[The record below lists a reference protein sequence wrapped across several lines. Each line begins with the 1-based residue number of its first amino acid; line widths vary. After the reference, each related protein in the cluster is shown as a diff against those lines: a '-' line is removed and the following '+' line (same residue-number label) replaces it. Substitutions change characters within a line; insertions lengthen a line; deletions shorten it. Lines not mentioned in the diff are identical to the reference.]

1 MVKFIVFLVFLNTVV
16 ANNLTPPDATS
27 TEVTTEPSS
36 DPDQQCAEFLERTQ
50 QGLISKLETMIAEN
64 RVQESCLLSQAP
76 SGDCSS
82 FQNHILEQLPNY
94 ERFRI
99 LNSLNLATHH
109 PGSDFELS
117 ADTGNAIRRDLSRL
131 SETEQEQMWQE
142 HQQHQRDY
150 IQDWWPQNNQ
160 RFPNW
165 RQCVVDGE
173 NGLNL
178 QPMQYSGRT
187 SVALFPN
194 FDRDPPRQFR
204 QECQQMYSYWREL
217 PFAVGIG
224 FHATDA
230 VRPQL
235 DELTEQ
241 YEPWMHML
249 TSDTSTMS
257 RQEKLNQAARAHNQ
271 YGEQLNILLR
281 WVQGL
286 RGDTREKLLAFENIR
301 AELNGET
308 YCQDYSRFG
317 WNDLADIGLML
328 IPGFNLVQNIFRES
342 PVNDAAFLAGFANY
356 EEYRQRRDEIAR
368 EIGHSALLVTPQGAA
383 EAVAIGRLARVAEHA
398 SPLVRR
404 LAGRVGDM
412 FSRSAGPVRM
422 SSLNLSEEL
431 GRGAEKIAY
440 DLGDGQ
446 VALIHRSFDRA
457 GNPVN
462 AEGLTSEFYERV
474 RRDYDDVMGMAESFD
489 GLTFN
494 GQALH
499 PRIGREIVDDQ
510 GQMIGYVTER
520 VDGEPFDRIA
530 SRLTAGERQEV
541 VTQARAQLA
550 MMYERGL
557 IHGDAHAGNLMVSR
571 AADGTIQARFVDF
584 TAPNSMW
591 NATNDYQLF
600 TRSMSEHGVPRV
612 NTVMP
617 TRFSGNWAEVTTP
630 YRGIAGLEVAP
641 TRTING
647 ATLPRTDGLG
657 AHQTYD
663 NIINGMLNRMD
674 EGVELSA
681 ADIQI
686 LEEFT
691 GVARAVAEA
700 SGDTARLTRL
710 NSSDIG
716 TRTEALIQ
724 EGQNIIRTADG
735 RLILIGIPGN

>member
-1 MVKFIVFLVFLNTVV
+1 MVKFIVFILFINLAVV
-16 ANNLTPPDATS
+16 NSLATSDATS
-27 TEVTTEPSS
+27 TDVTTEESA

-64 RVQESCLLSQAP
+64 RVQATCLLSQVP
-76 SGDCSS
+76 STECGS
-82 FQNHILEQLPNY
+82 FQNHILEQLPDY

-99 LNSLNLATHH
+99 LNSLNLATHQ

-117 ADTGNAIRRDLSRL
+117 ADTGNAIRRNLSRL

-150 IQDWWPQNNQ
+150 IQSWWPQNNQ

-249 TSDTSTMS
+249 RADTSSMS

-286 RGDTREKLLAFENIR
+286 RGDTRDELLAFENIR
-301 AELNGET
+301 ADLNGES

-328 IPGFNLVQNIFRES
+328 IPGFNLAKNIFHDS
-342 PVNDAAFLAGFANY
+342 PLNDAAFLAGFANY
-356 EEYRQRRDEIAR
+356 EEYRQRREEIAR
-368 EIGHSALLVTPQGAA
+368 EIGLSALIVTPQGAA
-383 EAVAIGRLARVAEHA
+383 EAVAISRLARVAEHA

-404 LAGRVGDM
+404 LAGRVGSM
-412 FSRSAGPVRM
+412 FSRNTGPVRL

-440 DLGDGQ
+440 DLGDGD
-446 VALIHRSFDRA
+446 VALVHNLFDRA
-457 GNPVN
+457 GNPLSP
-462 AEGLTSEFYERV
+462 ERLTPEFFERV
-474 RRDYDDVMGMAESFD
+474 RRDLDDIRGMAETFE

-494 GQALH
+494 GQALY
-499 PRIGREIVDDQ
+499 PRVGREIVDDQ
-510 GQMIGYVTER
+510 GRLIGYVTER
-520 VDGEPFDRIA
+520 VNGEPFDRIA

-541 VTQARAQLA
+541 LTQARAQLA

-557 IHGDAHAGNLMVSR
+557 MHGDAHAGNLMVSR

-584 TAPNSMW
+584 TAPTSSWNRNS
-591 NATNDYQLF
+591 DYDVF
-600 TRSMSEHGVPRV
+600 TSSMAEHRVP
-612 NTVMP
+612 NINSAIP
-617 TRFSGNWAEVTTP
+617 TRFSGNWVEAATP
-630 YRGIAGLEVAP
+630 YRGISGLEVAP
-641 TRTING
+641 ARTING
-647 ATLPRTDGLG
+647 ATFPQTDRLG

-674 EGVELSA
+674 QGRELSA
-681 ADIQI
+681 AEIEI

-700 SGDTARLTRL
+700 SGDTARITRL

-724 EGQNIIRTADG
+724 EGRNIIGTADG